1 MAAEE
6 SSRND
11 VLQIYAGQEGD
22 TYVVRLAGEL
32 DLSTCEA
39 ADAAIREA
47 EASRARWITLDI
59 DGLSLIDS
67 IGLRTLL
74 VAKRRDDVNGNRLR
88 LTRGTGA
95 VADLLRLTALDL
107 TPAVRRLCLTVD
119 RPGRP

>member
-11 VLQIYAGQEGD
+11 VLQIDAGQEGN
-22 TYVVRLAGEL
+22 TYVVRLDGEL

-74 VAKRRDDVNGNRLR
+74 VAKRRDDANGHRLR
-88 LTRGTGA
+88 LTRGTGP

-107 TPAVRRLCLTVD
+107 TLPFVDPA
-119 RPGRP
+119 